1 MKRFLTLLFTTVL
14 LCAALCVSASA
25 SDFDAAAKELSGIGM
40 FRGTANG
47 FELDRAPTRSEAA
60 IMLVRLYGAEEKA
73 KAAYESG
80 ELTHPFT
87 DVSAYTSPYVAWLY
101 TNGITN
107 GTSATTFG
115 SGRACTSQNYVVFLL
130 RALGYKDGTDFQYAQ
145 ATDLAQIC
153 GFYSPL
159 LFDGTFLR
167 DDLAALTYQALAAN
181 VKGTDTSLLSSLIA
195 SGAIDK
201 TAAQP
206 LTDKIDA
213 YRTLVQST
221 RGMESG
227 SMDLDTI
234 SHMDMTVQANGE
246 TTSSKMTT
254 VGSSQ
259 SIVNGS
265 DIRMAVT
272 SKVTADDGSTT
283 ESGSW
288 IKDGWL
294 YISTTADGET
304 SKIKLAA
311 GSDLAEL
318 EDLVQLPDLNVSGL
332 AMVKSISTRKSGSD
346 TVYTLVI
353 GQNSVNS
360 LLDSTLSGMLDG
372 VGDADGI
379 TTSSQAS
386 DVTGIYTV
394 SSQGV
399 LKELRAAYSTAIH
412 LSIPATPDSPA
423 RTMDMTCAYDTTIT
437 VKATGSAVKITFP
450 DFSDFVEIG
459 MG

>member
-1 MKRFLTLLFTTVL
+1 MKRFCTLLFTAL
-14 LCAALCVSASA
+14 LLTAALCVNASA
-25 SDFDAAAKELSGIGM
+25 SRYDSAAQDLAAIGM
-40 FRGTANG
+40 FRGTGSG
-47 FELDRAPTRSEAA
+47 FDLDRAPTRSEAA
-60 IMLVRLYGAEEKA
+60 IMLVRLYGAEDQA
-73 KAAYESG
+73 KTAYDAG
-80 ELTHPFT
+80 EIKHPFT
-87 DVSAYTSPYVAWLY
+87 DVSAYTAPYVAWLY
-101 TNGITN
+101 TKGITN
-107 GTSATTFG
+107 GTSTATFG
-115 SGRACTSQNYVVFLL
+115 SSQACTLQNYIVFLL
-130 RALGYKDGTDFQYAQ
+130 RALDYKDGTDFQYAQ
-145 ATDLAQIC
+145 ATDLAQTC

-159 LFDGTFLR
+159 LYEGTFLR

-181 VKGTDTSLLSSLIA
+181 VKDTDTSLLASLIA

-201 TAAQP
+201 TAAKP

-213 YRTLVQST
+213 YRALVQST

-227 SMDLDTI
+227 SMDLDTV
-234 SHMDMTVQANGE
+234 SHIDMTIKADGE

-254 VGSSQ
+254 VGSTQ

-272 SKVTADDGSTT
+272 SKTTDNDGTTT

-304 SKIKLAA
+304 AKIKLAA

-332 AMVKSISTRKSGSD
+332 AMVKSISTRRSGSD

-353 GQNSVNS
+353 SQSSVNS

-372 VGDADGI
+372 MEDAEGI
-379 TTSSQAS
+379 TMSSQAS
-386 DVTGIYTV
+386 DITSSYTV

-399 LKELRAAYSTAIH
+399 LKELRAAYSTTIH
-412 LSIPATPDSPA
+412 FSIPATADSHA
-423 RTMDMTCAYDTTIT
+423 QTMDMTCAYDTTIT
-437 VKATGSAVKITFP
+437 VKASGSAVKVTYP
-450 DFSDFVEIG
+450 DLSGFVEID
-459 MG
+459 MD

>member
-1 MKRFLTLLFTTVL
+1 MKRFFTLLFTAML
-14 LCAALCVSASA
+14 LTAALCVSASA
-25 SDFDAAAKELSGIGM
+25 SLYDSAAQDLATIGM
-40 FRGTANG
+40 FRGTSSG
-47 FELDRAPTRSEAA
+47 FDLDRAPTRSEAA
-60 IMLVRLYGAEEKA
+60 IMLVRLYGAEDQA
-73 KAAYESG
+73 KAAYDAG
-80 ELTHPFT
+80 EIKHPFT
-87 DVSAYTSPYVAWLY
+87 DVSDYTAPYVAWLY

-115 SGRACTSQNYVVFLL
+115 SGHACTLQNYVVFLL

-145 ATDLAQIC
+145 ATDLAQTC

-159 LFDGTFLR
+159 VYEGTFLR

-213 YRTLVQST
+213 YRALVQST

-227 SMDLDTI
+227 SMDLDTV
-234 SHMDMTVQANGE
+234 SHIDMTIKADGE

-254 VGSSQ
+254 VGSTQ
-259 SIVNGS
+259 SIINGS

-272 SKVTADDGSTT
+272 SKSTDDDGTTT
-283 ESGSW
+283 ESGIW

-294 YISTTADGET
+294 YLSTTADGET
-304 SKIKLAA
+304 AKIKLAVD
-311 GSDLAEL
+311 SDLAEL
-318 EDLVQLPDLNVSGL
+318 EDLNVSGL

-353 GQNSVNS
+353 GQSSVNN

-372 VGDADGI
+372 IGGADGI

-386 DVTGIYTV
+386 DVTGSYTV

-399 LKELRAAYSTAIH
+399 LKELRAAYSTKINF
-412 LSIPATPDSPA
+412 SIPATADSPA
-423 RTMDMTCAYDTTIT
+423 QTMEMTCAYDTTIT
-437 VKATGSAVKITFP
+437 VKATGSAVKVTYP
-450 DFSDFVEIG
+450 DLSGFVEID
-459 MG
+459 MD

>member
-1 MKRFLTLLFTTVL
+1 MKRFFTLLFTAL
-14 LCAALCVSASA
+14 LLTAALCVSASA
-25 SDFDAAAKELSGIGM
+25 SRYDSAAQDLAAIGM
-40 FRGTANG
+40 FRGTGSG
-47 FELDRAPTRSEAA
+47 FDLDRAPTRSEAA
-60 IMLVRLYGAEEKA
+60 IMLVRLYGAEDQA
-73 KAAYESG
+73 KAAYDAG
-80 ELTHPFT
+80 KIQHPFT

-115 SGRACTSQNYVVFLL
+115 SGRACTLQNYVVFLL

-221 RGMESG
+221 CGMESG

-234 SHMDMTVQANGE
+234 SHMDMTVQADGE

-254 VGSSQ
+254 VGSTQ

-283 ESGSW
+283 ESGNW
-288 IKDGWL
+288 LKDGWL
-294 YISTTADGET
+294 YLSTTAGGET
-304 SKIKLAA
+304 AKIKLAA

-360 LLDSTLSGMLDG
+360 LLDSTLPGMLDG
-372 VGDADGI
+372 MVDADGI

-394 SSQGV
+394 SSQGI
-399 LKELRAAYSTAIH
+399 LKEMRAAYSTAIH
-412 LSIPATPDSPA
+412 FSIPATPDSPA
-423 RTMDMTCAYDTTIT
+423 QTMDMTCTYDTTIT
-437 VKATGSAVKITFP
+437 VKATGSAVKVTYP
-450 DFSDFVEIG
+450 DLSGFVEID